1 MVITSTERVEIA
13 DISSPLICD
22 ELRPIMS
29 LYKYYVV
36 TARNWRDRLFSYMRI
51 SAKRM
56 NSEIFSAS

>member
-1 MVITSTERVEIA
+1 MVITSTERVEIV
-13 DISSPLICD
+13 DIEPPLIYD

-29 LYKYYVV
+29 LYTYYVV
-36 TARNWRDRLFSYMRI
+36 TTRNWRDRLFSYMRI